1 VGSIFV
7 DIFPNILNIIGL
19 ALTAFHV
26 TLTRLTAFDM
36 QTGLQLLLALASASI
51 FFLRSLSRVQVLSHM
66 LEGCRVHSLYGCFFF
81 WTL

>member
-1 VGSIFV
+1 MGSIFD
-7 DIFPNILNIIGL
+7 DIFLNILNIIGL

-36 QTGLQLLLALASASI
+36 QTGLQLLLALTSTSI
-51 FFLRSLSRVQVLSHM
+51 FFKRSLSHVQVLSHM